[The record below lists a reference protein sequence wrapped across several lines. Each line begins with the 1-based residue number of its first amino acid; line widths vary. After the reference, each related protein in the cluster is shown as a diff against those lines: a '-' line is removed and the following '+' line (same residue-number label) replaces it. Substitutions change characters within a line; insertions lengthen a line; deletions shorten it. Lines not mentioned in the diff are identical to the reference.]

1 MKGPIDSR
9 QLHAFQSLVRAGSF
23 TKAARELFLTQSAVS
38 HSIRA
43 LEEDLG
49 CRLLDRVGKKVML
62 TQAGEQLL
70 AHAERILG
78 EMGSARSGLE
88 ELGRWGFGRLR
99 LACPAVLADVLLPRV
114 LPSLQEEIPRTLTL
128 VEVSDGRPARA
139 WLESRQVD
147 LVLGQ
152 EGKPD
157 DRFET
162 LPLFQDELLIVV
174 GAEHRWA
181 RGGGGA
187 PPKADF
193 AKEPFLVPPRG
204 TTFRR
209 LVDDHFAAEGIVLN
223 TPMEIAGAGA
233 ALALVAGN
241 RGATL
246 APAWM
251 LAGRPGLVGLPPG
264 RRRLKRPWAVTH
276 WRGRRLSLAETRF
289 VEESQRLGALLVRP
303 AG

>member
-1 MKGPIDSR
+1 MKAPIDSR
-9 QLHAFQSLVRAGSF
+9 QLHAFQTLVSTGSF

-70 AHAERILG
+70 AHAGRILG
-78 EMGSARSGLE
+78 EMGAARTGLA

-99 LACPAVLADVLLPRV
+99 VACPAVLADALMPRV
-114 LPSLQEEIPRTLTL
+114 LPVLQQEIPRTLTL

-162 LPLFQDELLIVV
+162 VTLFEEDLQIVV
-174 GAEHRWA
+174 GLEHRWA
-181 RGGGGA
+181 RAGGA
-187 PPKADF
+187 TPPKSDF
-193 AKEPFLVPPRG
+193 AQEPFLVPPRG

-223 TPMEIAGAGA
+223 TPVEMAAVGA
-233 ALALVAGN
+233 ALGLVAGN
-241 RGATL
+241 RAATL

-251 LAGRPGLVGLPPG
+251 LAGRPGLLALPTG
-264 RRRLKRPWAVTH
+264 RRRLKRSWVAMH

-289 VEESQRLGALLVRP
+289 VEECQR
-303 AG
+303 AGTGTLRSA